1 MCKPSCNQ
9 HERKHTMKSTNTL
22 LALIFIALIAV
33 FGFMVYEENQD
44 TPLENAAESISKSV
58 EDISNQ

>member
-1 MCKPSCNQ
+1 
-9 HERKHTMKSTNTL
+9 MKSTNTL